1 MDMDQKTRLRQ
12 TFKQRRRSLPEST
25 WHQANAAICQHL
37 RDSLLWQDSITI
49 LSYLSHHREPCLQ
62 TLLNAPKTWGLPR
75 CVGADLA
82 WHHYQVGDRLVPGKF
97 GIREPEATTPL
108 IDLTTIDLVL
118 VPALACSQRGDRLG
132 YGAGFYDRFF
142 ATLPQ
147 AVTTVGI
154 VFECCFVPTL
164 PNDPWDVPLDYV
176 CTEKRL
182 IKIAQELSQ

>member
-1 MDMDQKTRLRQ
+1 MDMDQKTHLRQ
-12 TFKQRRRSLPEST
+12 TFKQRRRSLFEST
-25 WHQANAAICQHL
+25 WQQANAAICQQL
-37 RDSLLWQDSITI
+37 QDSLLWRNSTTV
-49 LSYLSHHREPCLQ
+49 LGYLSHHREPCLQ
-62 TLLNAPKTWGLPR
+62 ALLSAPKTWGLPR
-75 CVGADLA
+75 CVGDDLA
-82 WHHYQVGDRLVPGKF
+82 WHHYQMGDRLIPGKF
-97 GIREPEATTPL
+97 GIREPEATAPL

-118 VPALACSQRGDRLG
+118 VPALACSQTGDRLG

-147 AVTTVGI
+147 PVTTVGI